1 MGRTLTMSGRWPA
14 LLLAG
19 AVALAFADSSI
30 VMLGLPEIYGDLDAS
45 IIQVSL
51 VITGYNAVVA
61 IVALALIPVV
71 GRVRPGL
78 LVGFGLVVFLVSSL
92 ACGLVNDLTPLI
104 VLRSTQG
111 LGAAFVLAASLPV
124 MALLTGSPAAGRAW
138 WGLAGTLGAVLGPA
152 IGGVLTELFD
162 WRAIFIAQAPVAAL
176 ALLAVVTPAVRRLA
190 PEGRSGTRIPFWSNL
205 GLLFA
210 FGALVG
216 ALFLAVLMIVTVWG
230 FGPLYGALVVSVLP
244 VAALLV
250 RRLSGR
256 VGAGWSA
263 MGGSLLLAAG
273 LVGLAFLPA
282 VSAWW
287 AAAALAVCGAGFGLL
302 VPPLTAESVSGER
315 GLGAAGA
322 ASVSARHIGLV
333 LVLLIVAP
341 LLATDLDA
349 GEVRATANGTQ
360 VILDAPLDLQQK
372 VPVALA
378 LSKEFDRT
386 ARGEVPDVTK
396 PFDDIGAADDANV
409 RAVRDHLL
417 DTIQSALTRSFRSA
431 YLVSALFA
439 LLTLIPVAAAWT
451 RALPGR
457 RAAPGAAPRG
467 SGSAGRAGGRGGA
480 LRGRRGRRGRAR
492 PRALDDHRSLHHHHR
507 SLAQRLR
514 RDPPGRHPRRAGR
527 RRVRSARHARGP
539 RALVRRRV
547 DGEGRLAVADRREG
561 RAGGPGA
568 LDRRVGEARH
578 AERRGGRPLPGGR
591 RARADPGADPR
602 GRRRQRPRRH
612 RPRIPAR
619 PDPLAGP
626 TSSCVACGA

>member
-45 IIQVSL
+45 IIGVSL

-71 GRVRPGL
+71 GRVRPGM
-78 LVGFGLVVFLVSSL
+78 LVGLGLVVFLVSSL

-111 LGAAFVLAASLPV
+111 LGAAFLLAASLPV

-162 WRAIFIAQAPVAAL
+162 WRAIFIAQAPVAAA
-176 ALLAVVTPAVRRLA
+176 ALLAVAAPGVWRLA
-190 PEGRSGTRIPFWSNL
+190 PEGRTGTKIPFWSNL

-250 RRLSGR
+250 RRLSAR

-263 MGGSLLLAAG
+263 IAGSLLLAAG

-315 GLGAAGA
+315 GLGPAGA

-333 LVLLIVAP
+333 VVLLIVAP

-349 GEVRATANGTQ
+349 GGDRATANATQ
-360 VILDAPLDLQQK
+360 LILDAPLDLQQK
-372 VPVALA
+372 IPVALA

-386 ARGEVPDVTK
+386 ARGAVPDVTR
-396 PFDDIGAADDANV
+396 PFNDIGAADDANV
-409 RAVRDHLL
+409 RAVRDDLL
-417 DTIQSALTRSFRSA
+417 DTIESALTRSFRSA

-451 RALPGR
+451 ARSRAGAPRRGPP
-457 RAAPGAAPRG
+457 RAAL
-467 SGSAGRAGGRGGA
+467 GA
-480 LRGRRGRRGRAR
+480 LGG
-492 PRALDDHRSLHHHHR
+492 
-507 SLAQRLR
+507 
-514 RDPPGRHPRRAGR
+514 
-527 RRVRSARHARGP
+527 
-539 RALVRRRV
+539 LVV
-547 DGEGRLAVADRREG
+547 AAVLFVGVEAA
-561 RAGGPGA
+561 AGGPDLGRSSITDPCTTTTDRSRDGFDATLQGVILDGLAGA
-568 LDRRVGEARH
+568 ACDLHVTREDLVLSFGGGSAAKVDWKSPTVEKAVRSGLVRSIDESEKRGTLNGVVAGLFRAVAERAPIQELIRGAGGVSDLGNIDLGSLLDRIR
-578 AERRGGRPLPGGR
+578 
-591 RARADPGADPR
+591 
-602 GRRRQRPRRH
+602 
-612 RPRIPAR
+612 
-619 PDPLAGP
+619 
-626 TSSCVACGA
+626 